1 MCLLRITTI
10 YPIFFKC
17 TILDYRVCSFF
28 HLWYSN
34 IKFIFFCLV
43 SCNMLRLFCQFTV
56 KDSIFPFKSV
66 IYFEN
71 KPVLSIFR
79 EMMSRWW
86 KNQKIGWNVII
97 QYFKVS
103 LILKLIKS
111 YYYYSL
117 LFFKIECDR
126 LVTNVIIPLIKLN
139 FLITYKP
146 TL

>member
-10 YPIFFKC
+10 YPIFLNAQYWITGFVAFSISG
-17 TILDYRVCSFF
+17 TQILSSY
-28 HLWYSN
+28 
-34 IKFIFFCLV
+34 FCLV

-71 KPVLSIFR
+71 QPVLSIFR

-97 QYFKVS
+97 QYFKGS
-103 LILKLIKS
+103 LILELIKS
-111 YYYYSL
+111 YYYSSL